1 MSCIAFTPDQKAV
14 VSKTR
19 AMPIVPGPPPIPG
32 GGGSVSTDC
41 AGAGA
46 GLTMTQATT
55 AAVAGAAGRWIG
67 TALCLHAPARIAS
80 GKRRRGEWREIK

>member
-14 VSKTR
+14 VSETR
-19 AMPIVPGPPPIPG
+19 AMPIVPDPPPIPG
-32 GGGSVSTDC
+32 GGGSVVTDC
-41 AGAGA
+41 AGA

-55 AAVAGAAGRWIG
+55 AAVAGAAGRWTG

-80 GKRRRGEWREIK
+80 GRRRRGEWREIK